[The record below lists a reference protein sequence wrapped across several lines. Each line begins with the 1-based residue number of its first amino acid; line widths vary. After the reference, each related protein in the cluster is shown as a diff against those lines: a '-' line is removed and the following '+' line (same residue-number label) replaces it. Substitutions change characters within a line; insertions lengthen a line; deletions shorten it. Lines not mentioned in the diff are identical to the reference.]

1 MKQVIFIGALLVVLG
16 TIWVLFLEHEKRRFE
31 RSLPQVPQTVAP
43 PLEQDTDSSPTA
55 RDDVSETS
63 AGMLTS
69 EDTAAET
76 AGAYT
81 ARSQE
86 AAEAEIETPFL
97 AEPRALVAE
106 LPPEDTAA
114 VPLGYPQRPPDM
126 SLAEWLGRLSPQELE
141 AVYIDKPWLKPIS
154 EMTPQ
159 EVAAEVERQKQKL
172 IDDYGNTPEVAI
184 INKYTTVATLRGEP
198 VTFEGNEAIEYIRAV
213 SVLWPT
219 AENVKGYREIEESI
233 QNGGHATSSQEWNF
247 LE

>member
-1 MKQVIFIGALLVVLG
+1 MKQVVFIGILLVVLC
-16 TIWVLFLEHEKRRFE
+16 TIWMLFLEREKRRFE
-31 RSLPQVPQTVAP
+31 RSLPQVPQTLAP
-43 PLEQDTDSSPTA
+43 QLEKDTDASPTA
-55 RDDVSETS
+55 RDDVSEPS
-63 AGMLTS
+63 AGTLTS

-76 AGAYT
+76 AGADS

-86 AAEAEIETPFL
+86 AAEIEIPFL
-97 AEPRALVAE
+97 AEPRALLSE
-106 LPPEDTAA
+106 LPPEDTTA

-159 EVAAEVERQKQKL
+159 ELETEVERQKQKL
-172 IDDYGNTPEVAI
+172 IDDYGTTPEVAI
-184 INKYTTVATLRGEP
+184 INKYTTVAMLRSEP
-198 VTFEGNEAIEYIRAV
+198 VTFEGNEGIEYIRAM

-219 AENVKGYREIEESI
+219 AENVKVYREIEESI

>member
-1 MKQVIFIGALLVVLG
+1 MKQVVFIGILLVVFC

-31 RSLPQVPQTVAP
+31 RSLPQVPQTLAP
-43 PLEQDTDSSPTA
+43 QLEKDTNASPTA
-55 RDDVSETS
+55 RDDVWEPS
-63 AGMLTS
+63 AGTFTS

-76 AGAYT
+76 AGADS

-86 AAEAEIETPFL
+86 AAEIETPFL
-97 AEPRALVAE
+97 AEPRALLLE
-106 LPPEDTAA
+106 LPPEDTTA
-114 VPLGYPQRPPDM
+114 VPLGYPQQPPDM

-141 AVYIDKPWLKPIS
+141 AVYIDKPWLKPTS

-159 EVAAEVERQKQKL
+159 ELEAEVARQKQKL
-172 IDDYGNTPEVAI
+172 IDDYGTTPEVVI
-184 INKYTTVATLRGEP
+184 INKYTTVAMLRGEP
-198 VTFEGNEAIEYIRAV
+198 VTFEGNEAIEYIRAM

-219 AENVKGYREIEESI
+219 AENVEVYREIEEII